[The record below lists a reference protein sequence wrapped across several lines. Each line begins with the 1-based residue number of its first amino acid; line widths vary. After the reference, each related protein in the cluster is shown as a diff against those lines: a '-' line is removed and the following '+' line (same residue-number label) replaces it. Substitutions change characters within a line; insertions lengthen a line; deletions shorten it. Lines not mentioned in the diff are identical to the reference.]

1 MAIELSHDM
10 HIATP
15 TKLITSVPVEKGC
28 MLRDIKAC
36 MDNLYANVLRDTKAR
51 VENLCML

>member
-1 MAIELSHDM
+1 VAIELSHDM